1 MTIGIIDVILILF
14 MLALGIKGIFNGF
27 IMAAVGILGIVL
39 GFIFAFMIE
48 TPMIKLVSFFGL
60 KDGVASVSAYILSFL
75 VIYLIVLILGHII
88 QKAIDFIRLGW
99 LNRILGFLFGCLK
112 GAAIA
117 SIILWAIVY
126 FIPNDSKVTSEIK
139 SSSVAVK
146 TMKIVPFVYDKLN
159 GMAGLDRINPFK

>member
-1 MTIGIIDVILILF
+1 MTIGIIDVILIFF

-27 IMAAVGILGIVL
+27 IMGAVGVLGIILGFL
-39 GFIFAFMIE
+39 FAFMIE
-48 TPMIKLVSFFGL
+48 TPMIKLVSLFGL
-60 KDGVASVSAYILSFL
+60 KGDVASVSAYILSFL

-99 LNRILGFLFGCLK
+99 LNRILGFLFGFLK

-126 FIPNDSKVTSEIK
+126 FIPKNSKVTTEIK
-139 SSSVAVK
+139 SSEVAVK